1 MPCIPVMLEKG
12 IDTFSE
18 AGCEEGVGEEGG
30 GGEEGEEFD
39 KFEEGEKGEYCFI
52 LVGREMSSHR
62 KSITELTRT
71 R

>member
-1 MPCIPVMLEKG
+1 MPCIAVMLEKG

-18 AGCEEGVGEEGG
+18 AGCEEGVGG

-62 KSITELTRT
+62 KSITELIRT